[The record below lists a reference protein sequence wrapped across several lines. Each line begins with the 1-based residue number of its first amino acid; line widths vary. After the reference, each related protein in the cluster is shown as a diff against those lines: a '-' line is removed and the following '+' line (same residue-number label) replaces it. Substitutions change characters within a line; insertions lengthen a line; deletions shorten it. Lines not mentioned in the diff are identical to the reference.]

1 MVEGIPVLR
10 LTQEAYDTL
19 RSEAQN
25 NHQLYLDPNANFDQL
40 LLDKGITE
48 YTEETGIV
56 SSRLIELSPAD
67 SSSFPH
73 EADRQALGFY
83 MMLGGLTPRAATDG
97 RMWAWMTHFELHSYS
112 LKRWRRQKSANL
124 SNYFLS
130 HWFVQNQADALWDS
144 NTAARTWWIS
154 HTAIKAGKA
163 SGGAFTPEQALT
175 HFVGH
180 AEHYHTLMGVGAGF
194 TWNPK
199 VLAEFVRALMN
210 EAEGIKREGCRQLWR
225 RLNLAGGTQLLDA
238 LPREQLRE
246 YIVTHVEDIMSDPE
260 LVRDRTKLRNRKPTA
275 VLSLGAG
282 VQSSVLALMAEQ
294 GENGLSRP
302 DFAIFADT
310 GWEPPAVYEH
320 LEWLKSKL
328 SFEVVTVSAGN
339 IRESILSGTN
349 PENRNF
355 LDIPV
360 FLTNPDGTSGVAT
373 RQCTRVYKLD
383 PIRRYL
389 RERLQIEPKR
399 RAPKQIQI
407 EMWLG
412 ISADEAIRQKPSRE
426 EWITNRYPLVELDFS
441 RHQLLNWFKER
452 YPDRS
457 LPASSCIGCPYHRD
471 SMWKHLKETDPESFQ
486 DAVLVDRALRETPMT
501 SGAIKGEAY
510 LHRSRISLG
519 EVDFST
525 VTGYDDLMAEE
536 CEGLC
541 GI

>member
-1 MVEGIPVLR
+1 MAASIPIRR

-19 RSEAQN
+19 RLEAQVN
-25 NHQLYLDPNANFDQL
+25 SELYLNPNTDFHQL
-40 LLDKGITE
+40 LLEKSINE

-56 SSRLIELSPAD
+56 STLPINLIPAD
-67 SSSFPH
+67 SPSPPQ
-73 EADRQALGFY
+73 EADRQALDFHG
-83 MMLGGLTPRAATDG
+83 MLKGMTPRMATDG
-97 RMWAWMTHFELHSYS
+97 RMWAWMTHFQLHSYS
-112 LKRWRRQKSANL
+112 LKRWRRQKNTNL
-124 SNYFLS
+124 SNHFLS
-130 HWFVQNQADALWDS
+130 HWFVQNQATALWNS
-144 NTAARTWWIS
+144 NTAARTWWIA
-154 HTAIKAGKA
+154 HTARKAGEE
-163 SGGAFTPEQALT
+163 SGGAFTPEQALA

-180 AEHYHTLMGVGAGF
+180 AEHYHTLMSVGAGF
-194 TWNPK
+194 TWNPI
-199 VLAEFVRALMN
+199 VLAELVRALMN

-225 RLNLAGGTQLLDA
+225 RLNFAGGIQVLDV

-246 YIVTHVEDIMSDPE
+246 YIVTQVEELMSDPE
-260 LVRDRTKLRNRKPTA
+260 MVKDRTKLRNPKKTV

-294 GENGLSRP
+294 EENGLSRP
-302 DFAIFADT
+302 DFAIFSDT

-328 SFEVVTVSAGN
+328 SYEVVTVRAGN
-339 IRESILSGTN
+339 IKESILKGTN

-389 RERLQIEPKR
+389 REKLQIEAKR
-399 RAPKQIQI
+399 RAPKHIQV

-412 ISADEAIRQKPSRE
+412 ISADEAIRQKPSKE
-426 EWITNRYPLVELDFS
+426 EWVTNRFPLVERDFS
-441 RHQLLNWFKER
+441 RPQLLKWFKER
-452 YPDRS
+452 YPNRN
-457 LPASSCIGCPYHRD
+457 LPASSCIGCPYHSD
-471 SMWKHLKETDPESFQ
+471 SMWKQLKDSDPVSFQ
-486 DAVLVDRALRETPMT
+486 DAVFVDRALRETPGA
-501 SGAIKGEAY
+501 SGAIKGEAF
-510 LHRSRISLG
+510 LHRSRIPLG
-519 EVDFST
+519 AVDFSA